1 MLFRSKVP
9 HQSNTDGV
17 VTYFTRVSGFS
28 GRHRGMRYH
37 HEFLGKGYSL
47 EGGEIAPFEVGLY
60 APKEDG
66 IGLKL
71 TFERYD
77 VNRAWL
83 KFNEL

>member
-1 MLFRSKVP
+1 MER
-9 HQSNTDGV
+9 
-17 VTYFTRVSGFS
+17 
-28 GRHRGMRYH
+28 
-37 HEFLGKGYSL
+37 EYS
-47 EGGEIAPFEVGLY
+47 FEVELY